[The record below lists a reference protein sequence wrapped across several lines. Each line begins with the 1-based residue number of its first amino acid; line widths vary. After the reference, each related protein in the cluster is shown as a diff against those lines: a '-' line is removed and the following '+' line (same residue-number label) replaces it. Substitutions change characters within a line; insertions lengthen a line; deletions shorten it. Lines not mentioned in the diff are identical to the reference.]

1 MFTHALLLA
10 AALVPLSASPVHIPL
25 RTCAILAAVGGPL
38 RISLADKD
46 KGDITKAEWAGI
58 RSIALH
64 GCMPDWRIS
73 SVRISIS
80 DCSGKEVS
88 VSSSDATLTPEMR
101 TMIAN
106 LPAGTPF
113 YVEAKVGD
121 GKGKNWQVPTAKFI
135 WKG

>member
-1 MFTHALLLA
+1 MFTHTLVLA
-10 AALVPLSASPVHIPL
+10 AALVSFSASPVHMPF
-25 RTCAILAAVGGPL
+25 RTCATIAAIGGPAY
-38 RISLADKD
+38 ISLADKD

-58 RSIALH
+58 KSIGLH

-73 SVRISIS
+73 SVTISFS
-80 DCSGKEVS
+80 DCSGKEVAA
-88 VSSSDATLTPEMR
+88 SSSDATITTEMR

-121 GKGKNWQVPTAKFI
+121 GKGKNWQVPTAKFV
-135 WKG
+135 WLG

>member
-25 RTCAILAAVGGPL
+25 RTCAIVAVVGGPP
-38 RISLADKD
+38 RISLAGKD
-46 KGDITKAEWAGI
+46 KGDITKAEWSEI
-58 RSIALH
+58 KSIALH
-64 GCMPDWRIS
+64 GCMPDARIS
-73 SVRISIS
+73 SVTISMADS
-80 DCSGKEVS
+80 NGKEAS
-88 VSSSDATLTPEMR
+88 ASGSDAMITAAMR

-113 YVEAKVGD
+113 FVEVKVVD
-121 GKGKNWQVPTAKFI
+121 GKGKNWQVPTAKFV